1 MGKMKILT
9 ACCLAGGLMLVPN
22 AFAAGVE
29 TSIGLG
35 VGMAPDYEGSDD
47 YEAVPLPFARINW
60 GDNGNYV
67 LLSGNNVRANFLTDK
82 WQLGPL
88 LQFRA
93 ERHSVDNKKVKRMED
108 IDSAVEGGLFLLYKG
123 GPWRFG
129 LDAVTDISDEHDG
142 SLVTLRAAYVCDNV
156 ENWKFTTTLSSTWA
170 DDDYMETYFQ
180 VDSKNV
186 KDSGLSLYE
195 ANNGIKDVGLSFHA
209 DYSWNKSWSMQGI
222 ASYTQLVEDAKN
234 SPVVD
239 DEGDDG
245 QMFLGVMAIYHFN

>member
-1 MGKMKILT
+1 MGKIKILA

-22 AFAAGVE
+22 AFASDVK

-35 VGMAPDYEGSDD
+35 VGMAPDYEGSED
-47 YEAVPLPFARINW
+47 YEAVPLPFAKVSW

-67 LLSGNNVRANFLTDK
+67 LLDGNNMRANFLSDR

-88 LQFRA
+88 LQYRA
-93 ERHSVDNKKVKRMED
+93 ERHSVDNKRVKRLDD
-108 IDSAVEGGLFLLYKG
+108 IDAATEAGLFLLYKS

-129 LDAVTDISDEHDG
+129 VDAVADISDEHDG
-142 SLVTLRAAYVCDNV
+142 SLVTLRAAYVCDNI
-156 ENWKFTTTLSSTWA
+156 ENWKFTTTLSTTYA

-186 KDSGLSLYE
+186 NDSGLSLYE
-195 ANNGIKDVGLSFHA
+195 ADGGIKDVGLSILA
-209 DYSWNKSWSMQGI
+209 DYSWNNSWSMVGI
-222 ASYTQLVEDAKN
+222 ASYTQLVDDAKN
-234 SPVVD
+234 SPIVD
-239 DEGDDG
+239 DEGDEG